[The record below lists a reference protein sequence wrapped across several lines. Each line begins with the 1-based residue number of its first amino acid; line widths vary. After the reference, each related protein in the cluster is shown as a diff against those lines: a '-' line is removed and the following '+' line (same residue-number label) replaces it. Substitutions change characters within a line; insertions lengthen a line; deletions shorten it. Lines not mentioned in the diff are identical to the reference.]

1 MRKRRIISCMMLLL
15 VLATLMSML
24 TACTTSEKIPIPTAE
39 KDVYIY
45 DEDNIIDDNV
55 EKELNQMLVELE
67 KKTEIEFVVVS
78 VKSLLDQSIE
88 DYSNNL
94 FNTLGI
100 GKKGE
105 DNGILLLFS
114 RSDEKVRLEIGRG
127 LEGCLN
133 DSKCGR
139 ILDTFFVP
147 YRENDK
153 YTKAAKMTVQAV
165 LNVLAEEYEINIQN
179 LEEDIQVEDN
189 SDNGIPLW
197 LWIILIFLVILIF
210 SVGSDSSSSS
220 HGGFFGGS
228 SGGFSSGG
236 FGGGFSGGGGASR

>member
-1 MRKRRIISCMMLLL
+1 MMLLL

>member
-24 TACTTSEKIPIPTAE
+24 TACTTSEKIPISTAE

-153 YTKAAKMTVQAV
+153 YTKATKMTVQAV

-236 FGGGFSGGGGASR
+236 FGGGFSGGGGTSR

>member
-24 TACTTSEKIPIPTAE
+24 TACTTAEKIPIPTAE

-153 YTKAAKMTVQAV
+153 YTKATKMTVQAV

-236 FGGGFSGGGGASR
+236 FGGGFSGGGGTSR